1 MPQLMECP
9 PVGALTEQLGGA
21 TVRQSGSTGDWTAV
35 DAWYRSR
42 RLTIRQEHRAGRAP
56 TGYRIKFPKRCRDPI
71 GNAVFGTSELNTALM
86 LGAGWGINLAV
97 VEYVIRARS
106 RASVRARTPASVT
119 AT

>member
-56 TGYRIKFPKRCRDPI
+56 SQQSREQKGGARLPEHPLHCTAFTRDAGTLVRQVQIVDVERQDLVGACR
-71 GNAVFGTSELNTALM
+71 GLV
-86 LGAGWGINLAV
+86 
-97 VEYVIRARS
+97 
-106 RASVRARTPASVT
+106 
-119 AT
+119 

>member
-42 RLTIRQEHRAGRAP
+42 RLTIRPEHGAGRAP
-56 TGYRIKFPKRCRDPI
+56 SQQSREQKGGARLPEGALAQRDIIASPQRDKL
-71 GNAVFGTSELNTALM
+71 V
-86 LGAGWGINLAV
+86 
-97 VEYVIRARS
+97 ARQ
-106 RASVRARTPASVT
+106 RPCAIDG
-119 AT
+119 